1 MAHNVFILM
10 YLFLWDVYVR
20 GRHYVFFISFIA
32 CATLMIDLYYEVIHD
47 MSFIFL
53 FCEIK
58 NLFWFY
64 LYFPH
69 MRFCVC

>member
-1 MAHNVFILM
+1 MLGGDT
-10 YLFLWDVYVR
+10 LFYVS
-20 GRHYVFFISFIA
+20 ISIIVSCFT
-32 CATLMIDLYYEVIHD
+32 CTTLIIDLYYEVIHD